1 MAERMIEA
9 NGVELCVESF
19 GAPADAPVLLVMG
32 IGASMLWWE
41 EGFCRML
48 AEGGRFVI
56 RYDHRDTG
64 RSVTYPAGRPGYTGA
79 DLTAD
84 AAGVLDAYG
93 IEAAHL
99 VGVSAGGGI
108 AQELALDHPERV
120 RSLTLIST
128 SFAVSSDRALPPP
141 TAEFGRFVSS
151 AKVDWSDRD
160 SVLDHLVD
168 YQRMLSGG
176 RRPFDAAEFRDFVRR
191 DLERARDFA
200 AVRNHDL
207 MPQGETPSKP
217 LSVISAPT
225 LVIHGT
231 ADPMF
236 PMDHGKALAE
246 EIRGGRL
253 LLLTDAGHGVY
264 RADWEQIAGAILDH
278 TAAGGRSV
286 A

>member
-1 MAERMIEA
+1 M
-9 NGVELCVESF
+9 
-19 GAPADAPVLLVMG
+19 
-32 IGASMLWWE
+32 
-41 EGFCRML
+41 
-48 AEGGRFVI
+48 
-56 RYDHRDTG
+56 
-64 RSVTYPAGRPGYTGA
+64 
-79 DLTAD
+79 
-84 AAGVLDAYG
+84 
-93 IEAAHL
+93 
-99 VGVSAGGGI
+99 
-108 AQELALDHPERV
+108 
-120 RSLTLIST
+120 
-128 SFAVSSDRALPPP
+128 
-141 TAEFGRFVSS
+141 
-151 AKVDWSDRD
+151 
-160 SVLDHLVD
+160 LDHLVD

-176 RRPFDAAEFRDFVRR
+176 RRRFGAAEFRDFVRR

-253 LLLTDAGHGVY
+253 LLLADAGHGVY